1 VRGATSAGR
10 ATSKPNQ
17 QPVRGA
23 TSAGRATSKP
33 NQQPVRGATSAGR
46 ARGLAGVMRHRA
58 WQALVLLV
66 AALVLSSCGW
76 RGIAN
81 VPIPGGPG
89 SGGPGAYDIY
99 VQVPDTLAINGNS
112 KVMVADVAVGSIR
125 AISLQNWVATL
136 RLGLDKSVKLPK
148 NTLAKIAQTS
158 LLGSQHVELIAP
170 PNPSPELLKN
180 GDTIPLKNSSAY
192 PSTEQT
198 LASLSLI
205 LRGGGI
211 PNLEVLQNEVF
222 NIFNGRGDQIRA
234 FLGKLDTFTRQLN
247 QQRDDITHAID
258 STNRLL
264 VYVGGRADVLDRV
277 LTEIPPLIKHFAD
290 TKNLLINAVD
300 SVGQLSQNADQY
312 LSESRANLHTDLQL
326 LQCPLKELGR
336 GAPYLIGA
344 LKLILTQPYDI
355 DTVPKIFRGDY
366 QNISLTLDVTYSAVD
381 NAFLTGTGFSGALRA
396 LEQSFGRDP
405 ETMIPDVRF
414 TPNPNDAPGGPLVE
428 RGDRNC

>member
-1 VRGATSAGR
+1 MRRGVSAMSGLR
-10 ATSKPNQ
+10 AQLRRRT
-17 QPVRGA
+17 
-23 TSAGRATSKP
+23 
-33 NQQPVRGATSAGR
+33 
-46 ARGLAGVMRHRA
+46 

-76 RGIAN
+76 RGISN
-81 VPIPGGPG
+81 VAIPGGPG
-89 SGGPGAYDIY
+89 SGSGSFTVY

-125 AISLQNWVATL
+125 NIQLRNWVATL
-136 RLGLDKSVKLPK
+136 TLQLGKGTKLPK
-148 NTLAKIAQTS
+148 NALAKIGQTS
-158 LLGSQHVELIAP
+158 LLGSQHVELLSP
-170 PNPSPELLKN
+170 PNPSPELLKD
-180 GDTIPLKNSSAY
+180 GDTIPLKNSSSY

-234 FLGKLDTFTRQLN
+234 FLGKLDTFTARLN
-247 QQRDDITHAID
+247 EQRDDITHAID

-277 LTEIPPLIKHFAD
+277 LTDIPPLIKHFAD
-290 TKNLLINAVD
+290 TKQLLINATD
-300 SVGQLSQNADQY
+300 SVGRLSAAADQY
-312 LSESRANLHTDLQL
+312 LSEARGPLHTDLQE
-326 LQCPLKELGR
+326 LQCPLRELGR
-336 GAPYLIGA
+336 ASPYLIGA
-344 LKLILTQPYDI
+344 LKLILTQPFDI
-355 DTVPKIFRGDY
+355 DTVPKMFRGDY
-366 QNISLTLDVTYSAVD
+366 VNVSLTLDVTYSAID
-381 NAFLTGTGFSGALRA
+381 NAFLTGTGLSGALRA

-405 ETMIPDVRF
+405 ETMIPDVRY

-428 RGDRNC
+428 RADVSQC